1 MKLIKSK
8 KKKII
13 SIYLSNTY
21 KKIKIIL
28 IKKKNY
34 LLMDYNI
41 YLNLK
46 TYIFFFFK
54 NYKFII
60 IPYGENIKNINSLK
74 IIWKFMIINKINTY
88 SNIIIIGGGVLG
100 DLISFSCSVYFR
112 GIKYYLL
119 PTSFLSQIDSSIG
132 GKTAINFY
140 TKNTLGLITY
150 PIFIFINYN
159 IIYFMKKKDFID
171 GYSEIIKY
179 SLLNCKKFF
188 FYLYK
193 KNNIK
198 KIINR
203 CCYIKSKII
212 SQDYYEI
219 NIRSSLNLGHTY
231 AHCIENNKILK
242 LSHGKSV
249 SLGIIFCLFFSS
261 FFYNFKKKILTKII
275 NFFLKFNFLIKN
287 KIKFSK
293 KMILKIT
300 LDKKFNYK
308 INYILI
314 KKIGFCIKKTIKK
327 KIFILFLKKF
337 YEI

>member
-8 KKKII
+8 NKKII
-13 SIYLSNTY
+13 NIYLSNTY
-21 KKIKIIL
+21 KNIKIIL

-41 YLNLK
+41 YMKLK
-46 TYIFFFFK
+46 IYINFFFK

-74 IIWKFMIINKINTY
+74 IIWKYMIINKINNY
-88 SNIIIIGGGVLG
+88 SNIIIFGGGVLG
-100 DLISFSCSVYFR
+100 DLISFSCSIYFR
-112 GIKYYLL
+112 GIKYFLL
-119 PTSFLSQIDSSIG
+119 PTTFLSQIDSSIG
-132 GKTAINFY
+132 GKNAINFY
-140 TKNTLGLITY
+140 SKNTLGSITY
-150 PIFIFINYN
+150 PNFIFINYN

-179 SLLNCKKFF
+179 SILNCKNFF

-198 KIINR
+198 KIINK

-212 SQDYYEI
+212 SQDYYET

-249 SLGIIFCLFFSS
+249 FLGIIFSLFFSS
-261 FFYNFKKKILTKII
+261 FFFIFEKKILIKII
-275 NFFLKFNFLIKN
+275 NLFLKYNFSIK
-287 KIKFSK
+287 KKLKFSK
-293 KMILKIT
+293 KMIFKII

-314 KKIGFCIKKTIKK
+314 RKIGFCIKKTIKK
-327 KIFILFLKKF
+327 KIFLLFLKKF

>member
-1 MKLIKSK
+1 MKLIKTK
-8 KKKII
+8 NKKII
-13 SIYLSNTY
+13 NIYLSNTF
-21 KKIKIIL
+21 KKIKNIF

-34 LLMDYNI
+34 LLIDYNI
-41 YLNLK
+41 YINLK
-46 TYIFFFFK
+46 KYINFFFK

-74 IIWKFMIINKINTY
+74 IIWKYMVINKINNY

-100 DLISFSCSVYFR
+100 DLISFSCSIYFR
-112 GIKYYLL
+112 GIKYFLF
-119 PTSFLSQIDSSIG
+119 PSSFLSQIDSSIG

-140 TKNTLGLITY
+140 TKNTIGSINY
-150 PIFIFINYN
+150 PNFIFINYN
-159 IIYFMKKKDFID
+159 IIYYMKKKDFID
-171 GYSEIIKY
+171 GYSEVIKY
-179 SLLNCKKFF
+179 SILNCKKFF

-193 KNNIK
+193 KKNIK

-203 CCYIKSKII
+203 CCYIKSKIV

-261 FFYNFKKKILTKII
+261 FFYNFNKKTLIKII
-275 NFFLKFNFLIKN
+275 KIFIKFNFLIKN
-287 KIKFSK
+287 KLKFSK
-293 KMILKIT
+293 KMIFKIIF
-300 LDKKFNYK
+300 DKKFNYK

-314 KKIGFCIKKTIKK
+314 REIGFCIKKTIKK
-327 KIFILFLKKF
+327 QIFLLFLKNF

>member
-1 MKLIKSK
+1 MKLIKTK
-8 KKKII
+8 NRKII
-13 SIYLSNTY
+13 NIYLSNTY
-21 KKIKIIL
+21 KKIKIIF

-34 LLMDYNI
+34 LLIDYNI

-46 TYIFFFFK
+46 KYINFFFK

-74 IIWKFMIINKINTY
+74 IIWKYMIINKINNY

-100 DLISFSCSVYFR
+100 DLISFSCSIYFR
-112 GIKYYLL
+112 GIKYFLF

-140 TKNTLGLITY
+140 SKNTIGSITY
-150 PIFIFINYN
+150 PNFIFINYN
-159 IIYFMKKKDFID
+159 IIYYMKKKDFID
-171 GYSEIIKY
+171 GYSEVIKY
-179 SLLNCKKFF
+179 SILNCKKFF

-193 KNNIK
+193 KKNIK

-261 FFYNFKKKILTKII
+261 FFYIFNKKKLIKII
-275 NFFLKFNFLIKN
+275 KIFIKFNFLIKN
-287 KIKFSK
+287 KLKFSK
-293 KMILKIT
+293 KMIFKIIF
-300 LDKKFNYK
+300 DKKFNYK

-314 KKIGFCIKKTIKK
+314 RKIGFCIKKTIKK
-327 KIFILFLKKF
+327 QILLLFLKNF

>member
-1 MKLIKSK
+1 MKLIKTK
-8 KKKII
+8 NRKII
-13 SIYLSNTY
+13 NIYLSNTY
-21 KKIKIIL
+21 KKIKIIF
-28 IKKKNY
+28 IGKKNY
-34 LLMDYNI
+34 LLIDYNI
-41 YLNLK
+41 YLK
-46 TYIFFFFK
+46 IKKYIICFFK

-60 IPYGENIKNINSLK
+60 IPNGENIKNINSLK
-74 IIWKFMIINKINTY
+74 IIWKYMIINKINNY
-88 SNIIIIGGGVLG
+88 SNIIIVGGGVLG
-100 DLISFSCSVYFR
+100 DLISFSCSIYFR
-112 GIKYYLL
+112 GIKYFLF

-140 TKNTLGLITY
+140 SKNTIGSISY
-150 PIFIFINYN
+150 SNFIFINYN
-159 IIYFMKKKDFID
+159 IIYYMKKKDFVD

-179 SLLNCKKFF
+179 SILNCKKFF

-193 KNNIK
+193 KKNIK

-203 CCYIKSKII
+203 CCYIKSKVIA
-212 SQDYYEI
+212 QDYYEI

-231 AHCIENNKILK
+231 AHCIENNNILK

-249 SLGIIFCLFFSS
+249 SLGIVFSLFFSS
-261 FFYNFKKKILTKII
+261 FFYILNKKILIKII
-275 NFFLKFNFLIKN
+275 NFFLKFNLLIKK

-293 KMILKIT
+293 KMIFKII

-327 KIFILFLKKF
+327 KIFLLFLKKF